1 MACMPEHLP
10 RSADHISDANAVV
23 SKQDTQELIIDAYL
37 FRVPASLQLLT
48 EKFDVQLVKKTSRLA
63 WAAYRIS

>member
-10 RSADHISDANAVV
+10 GSADHISDTNAVV
-23 SKQDTQELIIDAYL
+23 SKQDTQELIVDTYL
-37 FRVPASLQLLT
+37 SRVPASLQLLT